1 MSTGERII
9 PINIEDEM
17 KSAYID
23 YSMSV
28 IVSRALPDVRD
39 GLKPVHRRALF
50 GMNDLGMLHNRGYK
64 KSARIVGEAVVYKG
78 TVVVE
83 VACVDNCAGI
93 DDAARSEKIHRSRAC
108 LKIASVF
115 DMAIEVNAPQA
126 LILYNARIYR
136 LRASII
142 VEFARTVIHKI
153 THVVEQSGGA
163 IEEGTVV
170 FAGAIIQ
177 PNSKIGKHVI
187 INTGASIDHD
197 NIIGD
202 YAHVSPKAALCGHVE
217 VGEGSHVGVGAV
229 VIPKVKIGKWCTI
242 GAGTVVLKDVPDYA
256 TVVGNPAKI
265 IKYNKPE

>member
-1 MSTGERII
+1 MQETL
-9 PINIEDEM
+9 IEDIETLM
-17 KSAYID
+17 NQEKKDLKIRIYGGGGHSQVIREVLEDQGYQVTD
-23 YSMSV
+23 TFDDKPKGVHYMSKNVAMGAREDLSNFAHDGHPV
-28 IVSRALPDVRD
+28 IVAVGNNAERAEIAEFLNCKFDVAIYD
-39 GLKPVHRRALF
+39 
-50 GMNDLGMLHNRGYK
+50 
-64 KSARIVGEAVVYKG
+64 SAIIAP
-78 TVVVE
+78 TV
-83 VACVDNCAGI
+83 D
-93 DDAARSEKIHRSRAC
+93 
-108 LKIASVF
+108 
-115 DMAIEVNAPQA
+115 
-126 LILYNARIYR
+126 
-136 LRASII
+136 
-142 VEFARTVIHKI
+142 
-153 THVVEQSGGA
+153 